1 MTCKQIPSE
10 LFIKAA
16 KAGILGAVVGFGGE
30 EKYMPYPLPAG
41 VPLEEWDAFHSVI
54 VTDELSRC
62 GSGGVCI
69 STHNLRSKLSICFLG
84 SLGFMRWF
92 RYVFSVIYH

>member
-1 MTCKQIPSE
+1 
-10 LFIKAA
+10 
-16 KAGILGAVVGFGGE
+16 
-30 EKYMPYPLPAG
+30 MPYPLPAG

-69 STHNLRSKLSICFLG
+69 STYDLRSKLSICFLG

-92 RYVFSVIYH
+92 RYVFSIIYHYISLTKYNRHWASSNLALWL